1 MGFGGVGICGP
12 RGCGFWHLRSFET
25 RDWSFVGGGLGV
37 LEASW
42 RILAMARTEL
52 NVTVMGAEDL
62 KKRNKLRRNSVY
74 AVVWIDPAMKRST
87 RILHRAGRNPI
98 WNDEI
103 IFSLGDNVLI
113 YPHSTLT
120 IEVSGCM
127 SHAEF

>member
-1 MGFGGVGICGP
+1 
-12 RGCGFWHLRSFET
+12 
-25 RDWSFVGGGLGV
+25 
-37 LEASW
+37 
-42 RILAMARTEL
+42 MARTEL
-52 NVTVMGAEDL
+52 HVTVMGAEDL
-62 KKRNKLRRNSVY
+62 KKRSKLRRNSVY

-103 IFSLGDNVLI
+103 TFSLGDNVLI

-127 SHAEF
+127 PHAEF